1 MGKGYKVK
9 QDTKKIIVTVLAF
22 ALLIGWCSMPD
33 QDISA
38 SEIISVSEN
47 ENSLSERPAVSVTF
61 GESENNN
68 CSLTVLREN
77 ITQGYSV
84 YSLRGNKYQFVSFD
98 CNWDGVW
105 YIQNSNLDTYVDLQ
119 IVSVDQANKRAEL
132 LISAKLSEHKK
143 INENPSGDTAE
154 LNRVKLVITGKHF
167 DNLTKQM

>member
-1 MGKGYKVK
+1 MKAE
-9 QDTKKIIVTVLAF
+9 TKRNIVGAIAV

-33 QDISA
+33 QNISA
-38 SEIISVSEN
+38 SEIFSVSDY

-61 GESENNN
+61 GESDNNH

-77 ITQGYSV
+77 IREGYSV
-84 YSLRGNKYQFVSFD
+84 YSLRGNKYQYVSFN

-105 YIQNSNLDTYVDLQ
+105 YIENSNRDTYVDLE
-119 IVSVDQANKRAEL
+119 IVSLDRANKRAEV
-132 LISAKLSEHKK
+132 LISARLSEHKK

-154 LNRVKLVITGKHF
+154 LNRVKLVITGKYF